1 MPVTTSNAV
10 IGFPRES
17 TPGDRRTLLTPAI
30 ARLLTESEFTV
41 LAEPGIATGID
52 CPDQALTAEGV
63 RFATTDQVWSAPLVL
78 RYKCTDP
85 ADQIGRAH
93 V

>member
-1 MPVTTSNAV
+1 VTLVLPAAIGPQEASVHVTTSNAV

-17 TPGDRRTLLTPAI
+17 TTGDRRTLLTSAI
-30 ARLLTESEFTV
+30 VRLLTEAEFTV

-63 RFATTDQVWSAPLVL
+63 RFATADQVSMPLS
-78 RYKCTDP
+78 
-85 ADQIGRAH
+85 
-93 V
+93 